1 MVDLRKARDQ
11 PLPAHA
17 ITSGDIIGVS
27 ESSGGGAKQISS
39 GVVTSVTQMAIV
51 ASFDESGE
59 SLELSSDGVYRAVK
73 LANDVTYR
81 RLKAAIDRLD
91 DPKSNTIL
99 TNCLFGTS
107 TLSPALQT
115 LNPKISK
122 EDGDI
127 NYVNGELSQDMF
139 DNRSEVTWHISL
151 PHVCPFQKTW
161 TSRNAKP
168 SNLHYCKRSLP

>member
-1 MVDLRKARDQ
+1 
-11 PLPAHA
+11 
-17 ITSGDIIGVS
+17 
-27 ESSGGGAKQISS
+27 
-39 GVVTSVTQMAIV
+39 MAIV

-81 RLKAAIDRLD
+81 RLKAAIDRLE
-91 DPKSNTIL
+91 DPKSHTIL

-115 LNPKISK
+115 LNPKIST

-127 NYVNGELSQDMF
+127 KYVNGELSQ
-139 DNRSEVTWHISL
+139 
-151 PHVCPFQKTW
+151 
-161 TSRNAKP
+161 
-168 SNLHYCKRSLP
+168 

>member
-1 MVDLRKARDQ
+1 MNYLLQCRQLTLLRSIRTVVDLRRARDQ

-17 ITSGDIIGVS
+17 ISSGDIIGIS
-27 ESSGGGAKQISS
+27 ESSGSGGNQISS

-81 RLKAAIDRLD
+81 RLKTAIDRLE
-91 DPKSNTIL
+91 DPKSHTIL

-107 TLSPALQT
+107 TLSPALQS
-115 LNPKISK
+115 LSPEISK
-122 EDGDI
+122 EDGDVK
-127 NYVNGELSQDMF
+127 YVNGEL
-139 DNRSEVTWHISL
+139 
-151 PHVCPFQKTW
+151 
-161 TSRNAKP
+161 RNK
-168 SNLHYCKRSLP
+168 S